1 MSLPDTMIN
10 QTIPVGECL
19 LKMPLICSN
28 RLMCAFQCSN
38 YLYNARD
45 TVLIDAVVKQ
55 IATTAPMTGVNTTT
69 ATTSGSS
76 SSSSSSSQSIPQ
88 LHTALSTTTINNTHI
103 HNNTHT
109 HTTTTTTTS
118 STSKETPANELLFQ
132 DFCFTI
138 AL

>member
-1 MSLPDTMIN
+1 MSLQDTMIN
-10 QTIPVGECL
+10 QTILIDECL
-19 LKMPLICSN
+19 LKKPLISSH

-55 IATTAPMTGVNTTT
+55 IATTATMTGVNTTT
-69 ATTSGSS
+69 ATTSSGSS
-76 SSSSSSSQSIPQ
+76 GHSISQ
-88 LHTALSTTTINNTHI
+88 LHTALTTTTTINNNTHI
-103 HNNTHT
+103 HNNNTHT
-109 HTTTTTTTS
+109 YTTTTTTT

-132 DFCFTI
+132 DFYFTI

>member
-1 MSLPDTMIN
+1 MSLQDTMIN
-10 QTIPVGECL
+10 QTIPAGECL
-19 LKMPLICSN
+19 LKKPLISSN

-55 IATTAPMTGVNTTT
+55 IATTATMTGVNTT

-76 SSSSSSSQSIPQ
+76 SHSISQ
-88 LHTALSTTTINNTHI
+88 LHTALSTTSINNNTHI
-103 HNNTHT
+103 HNNNTHT
-109 HTTTTTTTS
+109 YTTTTTTT

-132 DFCFTI
+132 DFYFTI